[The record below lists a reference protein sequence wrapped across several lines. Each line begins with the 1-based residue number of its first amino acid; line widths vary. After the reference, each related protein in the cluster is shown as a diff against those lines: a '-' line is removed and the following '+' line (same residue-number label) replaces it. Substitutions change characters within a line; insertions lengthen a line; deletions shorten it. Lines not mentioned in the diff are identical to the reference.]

1 MQPLLLL
8 TIAAIKPHI
17 IWRHTRSIYRLLFNQ
32 ASTILNLTTPPHL
45 TKPPRR
51 SCPRHHHGAPLLPH
65 LALHLQPGG
74 STATATAVVQVG
86 GAGGEGA
93 VFGFVFELLLRL
105 INPHFF
111 GS

>member
-45 TKPPRR
+45 TKPPRH

-65 LALHLQPGG
+65 LALHLQP
-74 STATATAVVQVG
+74 TAAATAVVQVG

-93 VFGFVFELLLRL
+93 VFGFVFELLLWL
-105 INPHFF
+105 INSHFF